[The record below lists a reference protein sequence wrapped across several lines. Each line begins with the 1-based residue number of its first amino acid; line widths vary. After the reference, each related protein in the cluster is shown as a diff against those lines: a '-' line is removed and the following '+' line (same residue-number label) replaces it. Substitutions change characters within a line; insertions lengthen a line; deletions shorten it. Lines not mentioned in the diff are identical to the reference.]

1 MNKQKRAHLA
11 HVARHYGNRAAVAV
25 TSLALSGLA
34 MAQTDPG
41 VDAINQLSGKATS
54 YTTAA
59 FAVASLVAGAFWG
72 ISMMKKAFSKAK

>member
-1 MNKQKRAHLA
+1 MTKF
-11 HVARHYGNRAAVAV
+11 VAVRRLGARAAVTA
-25 TSLALSGLA
+25 TSLVLSAVA

-41 VDAINQLSGKATS
+41 VDAINNLSGKATS

-59 FAVASLVAGAFWG
+59 FSVAVLVAGAFWG